1 MPTARR
7 GGTAVENGRLA
18 GMVRSFGRSRH
29 RPDRSSYTALLL
41 ADARAIA
48 AQSGASLRE
57 VEDAALAEG
66 ILPERYSRNQKQLS
80 CPDQLRLL
88 RAHVAIIGLGGLGGT
103 VTEIL
108 ARLGVGT
115 LTLVDGDVFDESN
128 LNRQL
133 LSSPGRLGQ
142 KKAPAAGE
150 RVVEINPAVTVRVI
164 DQFLTAGNARA
175 ILAGVHLAVDC
186 LDTIAARFV
195 LEDGCRQAAIP
206 LVSAAIA
213 GTSGQAT
220 AIFPG
225 DPGLQLI
232 YGRSADAPARGV
244 EASLGTLPFAAFY
257 MAAAECAEITT
268 ILLGKPP
275 ELRHRLLLAEICDHT
290 TELVDL
296 APRDISVKQ

>member
-1 MPTARR
+1 MDS
-7 GGTAVENGRLA
+7 GQLA
-18 GMVRSFGRSRH
+18 EIVRSFGRKRH
-29 RPDRSSYTALLL
+29 RPDQSSYTGLLL
-41 ADARAIA
+41 ADARKIA
-48 AQSGASLRE
+48 DRTGMSLRE

-66 ILPERYSRNQKQLS
+66 ILPERYSRNQKYMS

-142 KKAPAAGE
+142 KKAAAGGE

-164 DQFLTAGNARA
+164 DQFLTADNALA
-175 ILAGVHLAVDC
+175 ILAGVQLAVDC
-186 LDTIAARFV
+186 LDTVTARFV
-195 LEDGCRQAAIP
+195 LEEGCRLASIP

-220 AIFPG
+220 TIFPG
-225 DPGLQLI
+225 DPGLKLI
-232 YGRSADAPARGV
+232 YGGAANAPAKGV
-244 EASLGTLPFAAFY
+244 EASLGTLPFAAVY
-257 MAAAECAEITT
+257 MAAAQCAEITT
-268 ILLGKPP
+268 ILLGRPP

-290 TELVDL
+290 AELVDL
-296 APRDISVKQ
+296 APRAIPAKQ

>member
-1 MPTARR
+1 MDNGQLAELVHSLGRR
-7 GGTAVENGRLA
+7 RQ
-18 GMVRSFGRSRH
+18 
-29 RPDRSSYTALLL
+29 RPDQSSYTGLLL
-41 ADARAIA
+41 TDARTIAIKT
-48 AQSGASLRE
+48 GMSLRE
-57 VEDAALAEG
+57 VEDTALAEG
-66 ILPERYSRNQKQLS
+66 ILPERYSRNQKYMS

-108 ARLGVGT
+108 ARLGVGA

-150 RVVEINPAVTVRVI
+150 RVREINPAVAVRVI
-164 DQFLTAGNARA
+164 EEFLTADNALA
-175 ILAGVHLAVDC
+175 ILAGIELAVDC

-195 LEDGCRQAAIP
+195 LEEGCRLAAIP

-220 AIFPG
+220 TIFPG
-225 DPGLQLI
+225 DPGLRLI
-232 YGRSADAPARGV
+232 YGRSADAPTKGV
-244 EASLGTLPFAAFY
+244 EAALGTLPFAAVY
-257 MAAAECAEITT
+257 MAAVQCAEIST

-275 ELRHRLLLAEICDHT
+275 ELRHRLLLAEICDHSA
-290 TELVDL
+290 ELVDL
-296 APRDISVKQ
+296 APRDRSVK